1 MDFDTA
7 VKHYIALR
15 KECDNIER
23 DAKLATGELKKK
35 MNLLEAWITQK
46 ADEEGLKNVATLH
59 GTAYWST
66 HHSCSVAEPAV
77 FFDFVKDNGAW
88 DLLEKRASKLA
99 VKSFIEGSGHAPPGV
114 NFSSVRVFNVKTTK
128 E

>member
-7 VKHYIALR
+7 VKHYTELR
-15 KECDNIER
+15 KQVELIER
-23 DAKLATGELKKK
+23 DAKLAAGELKKK
-35 MNLLEAWITQK
+35 MALLEAWITQK

-66 HHSCSVAEPAV
+66 HHSCSVAEPSV
-77 FFDFVKDNGAW
+77 FFDFVKDGQRW
-88 DLLEKRASKLA
+88 DLIEKRASKLA
-99 VKSFIEGSGHAPPGV
+99 VKAFIEGTGEVPPGV
-114 NFSSVRVFNVKTTK
+114 NFSSIRVFNVKTTK